1 MLAVGDSRDL
11 HTVCRSLHGDRQD
24 ERNCSYLIFTSI
36 FDMNI
41 DALQTF
47 QYMIIGVIIV
57 DNKTWFPY
65 DREEAFG
72 KASIVIPFFS
82 TQSSYGINFLF

>member
-11 HTVCRSLHGDRQD
+11 HTVFRSLHGDRQD
-24 ERNCSYLIFTSI
+24 ERKCSYLIFTSI

-47 QYMIIGVIIV
+47 QYMIIGGIIV
-57 DNKTWFPY
+57 SL
-65 DREEAFG
+65 R
-72 KASIVIPFFS
+72 
-82 TQSSYGINFLF
+82 